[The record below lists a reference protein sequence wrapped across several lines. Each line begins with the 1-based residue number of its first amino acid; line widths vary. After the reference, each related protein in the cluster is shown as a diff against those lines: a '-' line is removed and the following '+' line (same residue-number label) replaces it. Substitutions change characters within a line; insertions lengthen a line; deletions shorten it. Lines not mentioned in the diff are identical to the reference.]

1 MFMLNKFSQL
11 LLSAGLMVASG
22 LVMAEQAKTTVI
34 KLEKE
39 LSDVK
44 VLVDEGQGSQFIQFD
59 TSELGSAELDEKINQ
74 LPADTQEKV
83 RKLLA
88 KMESGEGKNVFIM
101 DDKTIETFSDGDDT
115 SHKMVFISNGD
126 ELNFDIPSPPD
137 APDIPA
143 EPHKVKMMKFAFEM
157 AGEEGHEFMLI
168 KTLLQK
174 AKLNPE
180 QIDEIQTLLNSK

>member
-34 KLEKE
+34 KLEKD

-101 DDKTIETFSDGDDT
+101 DDK
-115 SHKMVFISNGD
+115 
-126 ELNFDIPSPPD
+126 P
-137 APDIPA
+137 
-143 EPHKVKMMKFAFEM
+143 
-157 AGEEGHEFMLI
+157 
-168 KTLLQK
+168 
-174 AKLNPE
+174 
-180 QIDEIQTLLNSK
+180 

>member
-44 VLVDEGQGSQFIQFD
+44 VLVDEGQGSQFIHFD
-59 TSELGSAELDEKINQ
+59 KSELGSAELDEKINQ

-88 KMESGEGKNVFIM
+88 KMAAGDGKNVFIL
-101 DDKTIETFSDGDDT
+101 DDKTIETFSDDT

-126 ELNFDIPSPPD
+126 ELNFDIPSPPP
-137 APDIPA
+137 APNAPA
-143 EPHKVKMMKFAFEM
+143 QSHNVKVMKFAFEM
-157 AGEEGHEFMLI
+157 DGEEGHEFMLI